1 MPSFLAIGGESIQFV
16 KKENCRSLSRRVL
29 KYRLNLLL
37 SSMNIDASQVPR
49 LNFQEIEG
57 KLLGDLTSDKSL
69 PAARRP
75 IKQNSIWQRYSVPSS
90 LFREPQAQDD
100 IPFELRLELVHSCN
114 PGPLGFNRNVV
125 GSLRWIEIEVELPQ
139 QAIAKRPG
147 IARLG

>member
-1 MPSFLAIGGESIQFV
+1 MKTLRTIALVVLVNTAGGWIPAGV
-16 KKENCRSLSRRVL
+16 TVMAARDTARRVL
-29 KYRLNLLL
+29 LR
-37 SSMNIDASQVPR
+37 Q
-49 LNFQEIEG
+49 FQEIEG